1 MTLRPIALQKMVR
14 GPRCPLDAALAGNKS
29 NGLSAE
35 SEEPTIPMSL
45 LIGLEELAV
54 FSPVGLNDGD
64 RLSVH
69 VVSLYDIKVSL
80 CSSPYKYNHLLILAH
95 FVLAVRLGK
104 GNSRDKCQRAVQ
116 AHYFTPSCT
125 PEGSQCDRRPTFPR
139 AGRDDLIGMLT
150 TPCKNPQPPKP
161 SASTLVKSFPSKIK
175 AERQDM
181 TISKSDADC
190 SMDER
195 FDLSKS
201 AEPIRVLLVDD
212 HAMVRQA
219 LRSYLSTYYSD
230 IEVVGEAG
238 SGEEALQAVQMLSP
252 SVVVMDI
259 NMPGLNGIEATARIK
274 VTHPRVRI
282 VGLSMSVDEDYQYAM
297 IAAGASALISKG
309 AVVERLYDAITHC
322 LVPPNE
328 NAVPIKRA
336 TELGSSDGTIEY
348 T

>member
-1 MTLRPIALQKMVR
+1 M
-14 GPRCPLDAALAGNKS
+14 
-29 NGLSAE
+29 
-35 SEEPTIPMSL
+35 
-45 LIGLEELAV
+45 
-54 FSPVGLNDGD
+54 
-64 RLSVH
+64 
-69 VVSLYDIKVSL
+69 
-80 CSSPYKYNHLLILAH
+80 
-95 FVLAVRLGK
+95 
-104 GNSRDKCQRAVQ
+104 
-116 AHYFTPSCT
+116 
-125 PEGSQCDRRPTFPR
+125 
-139 AGRDDLIGMLT
+139 
-150 TPCKNPQPPKP
+150 
-161 SASTLVKSFPSKIK
+161 
-175 AERQDM
+175 
-181 TISKSDADC
+181 SKSDVER
-190 SMDER
+190 SMGKR
-195 FDLSKS
+195 FDISKS

-212 HAMVRQA
+212 HAMIRQA

-336 TELGSSDGTIEY
+336 TELGSSDGTAEH